1 MSAKKKELSYPEEQH
16 SLIITDT
23 FKGQDNNE
31 IKRLSTKNNCELV
44 IVPHNLTN
52 KFQALDIKVSF
63 KLSELNPLQTKWI
76 IDMHNDLRKQND
88 FIIKDFDAEGI
99 TEAIKFANDVFTRVE
114 NPFDKHRQQPL

>member
-1 MSAKKKELSYPEEQH
+1 MSKQLS
-16 SLIITDT
+16 
-23 FKGQDNNE
+23 NE
-31 IKRLSTKNNCELV
+31 MAPGDV
-44 IVPHNLTN
+44 
-52 KFQALDIKVSF
+52 KVSL
-63 KLSELNPLQTKWI
+63 KLSDLNPLQAKWI